1 MSDPKISN
9 GLVRA
14 IYSKKDLIEGWTNTL
29 EIINLPV
36 IGLIPAAPNIFD
48 YISNKVIEE
57 ITILI
62 DIESTSTTV
71 LIGSKLAK
79 LTSHKLPFG
88 SSLYVSDNLEET
100 SINYFDRV
108 LNSIILI
115 MNDDKKELPSD
126 IFVMGSGLDKLIKK
140 NMTLPKGFR
149 NISELNL
156 TDFSYIPKS
165 MKIHELV
172 STSIDS
178 SIYSL
183 STILSS
189 CV

>member
-1 MSDPKISN
+1 
-9 GLVRA
+9 
-14 IYSKKDLIEGWTNTL
+14 
-29 EIINLPV
+29 
-36 IGLIPAAPNIFD
+36 
-48 YISNKVIEE
+48 
-57 ITILI
+57 
-62 DIESTSTTV
+62 
-71 LIGSKLAK
+71 
-79 LTSHKLPFG
+79 
-88 SSLYVSDNLEET
+88 
-100 SINYFDRV
+100 
-108 LNSIILI
+108 